1 MKIRHAL
8 TGVAAAALFV
18 VGGSGTA
25 VAATASPPASTG
37 AEQANG
43 TTSTSSASTWDQYFQ
58 DFLYG
63 YCLDDSSGLG
73 LRMTTCSNASY
84 DNGYQKWAVT
94 QNGGYYKFQ
103 NWDTHLCLDG
113 SIGDGVEGNTCSTAS
128 YDNGYQKWTP
138 VYSASASSGAI
149 FVAWENVKTG
159 LCLDYSLGDHLQLKP
174 CSLASFDNGYQAW
187 FLREFV

>member
-8 TGVAAAALFV
+8 TGMATAALFV
-18 VGGSGTA
+18 VGGSVTA

-43 TTSTSSASTWDQYFQ
+43 TTSTSSVSTWNQNFEDL
-58 DFLYG
+58 LYG

-73 LRMTTCSNASY
+73 LRMTTCSSASF
-84 DNGYQKWAVT
+84 DNGYQKWTVT
-94 QNGGYYKFQ
+94 QDGDYYKFQ
-103 NWDTHLCLDG
+103 NGDTHLCLDG

-128 YDNGYQKWTP
+128 YDNGYQKWTA
-138 VYSASASSGAI
+138 VYKYFVNPDTT
-149 FVAWENVKTG
+149 FVAWENVETG

-174 CSLASFDNGYQAW
+174 CSFASFDNGYQAW
-187 FLREFV
+187 SYGP